1 MRTMV
6 TGIAPMVVITAAGI
20 TGKAMAINTGTSTTV
35 IDPEGMVGVT
45 RTMAGG
51 GTADAETGS
60 LPRRLPLS
68 QNKQA
73 TSSGG
78 LFVGGSGYLGWK
90 TQGDSGPCPLFTPL
104 SMPLDVLPA
113 WFPAR

>member
-6 TGIAPMVVITAAGI
+6 MGIALMAVITAAGI
-20 TGKAMAINTGTSTTV
+20 TGKAMVISTVTSTRV
-35 IDPEGMVGVT
+35 IGPEGMVVI
-45 RTMAGG
+45 RTMVGG

-60 LPRRLPLS
+60 QPAAFPIS

-78 LFVGGSGYLGWK
+78 LFVWGSVAGLEMNKAGRFR
-90 TQGDSGPCPLFTPL
+90 P
-104 SMPLDVLPA
+104 
-113 WFPAR
+113 

>member
-6 TGIAPMVVITAAGI
+6 TVIAPMVVITVAGI
-20 TGKAMAINTGTSTTV
+20 TGKVMAINTGTSITV

-60 LPRRLPLS
+60 LPV
-68 QNKQA
+68 A
-73 TSSGG
+73 
-78 LFVGGSGYLGWK
+78 
-90 TQGDSGPCPLFTPL
+90 
-104 SMPLDVLPA
+104 
-113 WFPAR
+113 FP

>member
-6 TGIAPMVVITAAGI
+6 TGTAPMVVITVAGI
-20 TGKAMAINTGTSTTV
+20 TGKAMVINTGTSTTV

-78 LFVGGSGYLGWK
+78 LFVCLLLNGWLGYGRSRAI
-90 TQGDSGPCPLFTPL
+90 QPLAFCL
-104 SMPLDVLPA
+104 RL
-113 WFPAR
+113 F